1 MFIETAIAQR
11 ERHKQELR
19 RIILD
24 AARRIFVEEGYES
37 FSMRKLAQR
46 IHYSPG
52 SIYLHFKNKRELFHS
67 LVEESFSKLHE
78 GMVRLKAI
86 EKNSDPVALLR
97 KGLRGYVRFGL
108 SYPNDYRFAFLISP
122 PGEKRPQKVHAPF
135 EALRQLIRVC
145 VKEGYFHPIDVE
157 TASQDLWAIAH
168 GVTSL
173 LIQRSSFPWVP
184 KERLIATVIDKS
196 IDSFLA
202 APAQSR
208 TKRLKRSLR
217 RK

>member
-1 MFIETAIAQR
+1 MFRDTAIAQR

-24 AARRIFVEEGYES
+24 AARRIFVEEGDEICP
-37 FSMRKLAQR
+37 RAQLAQR

-67 LVEESFSKLHE
+67 LIEESFSKLHE

-108 SYPNDYRFAFLISP
+108 
-122 PGEKRPQKVHAPF
+122 
-135 EALRQLIRVC
+135 
-145 VKEGYFHPIDVE
+145 
-157 TASQDLWAIAH
+157 
-168 GVTSL
+168 
-173 LIQRSSFPWVP
+173 
-184 KERLIATVIDKS
+184 
-196 IDSFLA
+196 
-202 APAQSR
+202 
-208 TKRLKRSLR
+208 
-217 RK
+217 